1 MKLQRLSKIIAFVLI
16 TTFATGISAFADD
29 IKTRMKQR
37 LPVII
42 ELKAQ
47 GIVGE
52 NNAGYLE
59 FIGAKREKA
68 DVVAA
73 ENNDRKTVYTAIAK
87 KPIPANGCRM
97 PAANGFKKNKL
108 ATDPHGPTLTLVR
121 PVRFRPCPKSCQC
134 ASVWVCR

>member
-1 MKLQRLSKIIAFVLI
+1 MKLQRLSKILAFVLI
-16 TTFATGISAFADD
+16 ATFAAGISAFADD

-42 ELKAQ
+42 ELKAK

-73 ENNDRKTVYTAIAK
+73 ENKDRKTVYTAIAK
-87 KPIPANGCRM
+87 QQGTTAELVGKRRALQIAQK
-97 PAANGFKKNKL
+97 A
-108 ATDPHGPTLTLVR
+108 DPGEWV
-121 PVRFRPCPKSCQC
+121 QD
-134 ASVWVCR
+134 ASGKWIQK

>member
-87 KPIPANGCRM
+87 QQGTTAEVVGKRRALQIAQKANPGEWLQD
-97 PAANGFKKNKL
+97 ASGKWIQKK
-108 ATDPHGPTLTLVR
+108 
-121 PVRFRPCPKSCQC
+121 
-134 ASVWVCR
+134 

>member
-16 TTFATGISAFADD
+16 TTFAAGISAFADD

-42 ELKAQ
+42 ELKAK

-59 FIGAKREKA
+59 FIGAKREKS

-87 KPIPANGCRM
+87 QQGTTAEVVGKRRALQIAQKANPGEWLQD
-97 PAANGFKKNKL
+97 ASGKWIQKK
-108 ATDPHGPTLTLVR
+108 
-121 PVRFRPCPKSCQC
+121 
-134 ASVWVCR
+134 

>member
-59 FIGAKREKA
+59 FIGAKREKS

-87 KPIPANGCRM
+87 QQGTTAEVVGKRRALQIAQKANPGEWLQD
-97 PAANGFKKNKL
+97 ASGKWIQKK
-108 ATDPHGPTLTLVR
+108 
-121 PVRFRPCPKSCQC
+121 
-134 ASVWVCR
+134 